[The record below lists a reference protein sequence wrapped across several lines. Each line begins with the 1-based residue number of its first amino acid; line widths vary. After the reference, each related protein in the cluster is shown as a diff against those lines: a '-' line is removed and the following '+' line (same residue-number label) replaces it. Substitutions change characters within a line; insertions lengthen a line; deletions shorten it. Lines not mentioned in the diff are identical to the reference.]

1 MPEQLTKE
9 TVDSAVIEQFLE
21 GRDPQK
27 YIVGIEAPYDDNK
40 VSLIINDPEKGK
52 YIEQHKYKPFIWMKE
67 SVAGKLYGGN
77 KAERRKAMAR
87 NNITIKRLRTTDGNG
102 NEPDRMARGF
112 KYIATCNGSPNQLI
126 NFFKYGGVEIYGGKG
141 GPRNFMSL
149 RPEEQFLMQSG
160 KRLFKGMDD
169 YDDIH
174 RFQFDLETM
183 GLDPRR
189 HPIFQIGMKDNR
201 GFERIIEIKGDTE
214 QERRDSERAAI
225 KEFFEIIDAIK
236 PDTITGYNS
245 ENFDWDYFYKRCEV
259 LYLNIEA
266 LAITLSSRVNIKR
279 KSSTLK
285 LGQETEYF
293 EQTLMWG
300 YNILDIIHAVR
311 KAQAINSNIKK
322 AGLKYITKFSKV
334 AKKNRVYV
342 EGDKLHSTWS
352 SDGIFY
358 LNDTNGDWFEYD
370 EETPNPEHLEKISGK
385 DTPYKKVGG
394 DYIVQR
400 YLLDDLWETEQ
411 VDAIYNQAS
420 FLLSKIL
427 PTSFMRSSTMG
438 TAGTWTL
445 IMSAWSLEN
454 KLAIPDFEPKREF
467 TGGLA
472 RLLEVGFAK
481 SVIKLDY
488 AALYP
493 KILLTHGIFP
503 ELDISGVMEG
513 LLTYVVDT
521 RDEFK
526 FKTGDEKKLAKKLQ
540 EELDEKRD
548 SLSATEIKE
557 YEAKIKKHQRLSSD
571 YDKKQL
577 PLKILA
583 NSFFGSFGAPYLFP
597 WGDMDSAEEITC
609 RGRQYLRLMVKH
621 FTETHG
627 FIPLVGDTDGF
638 NFAIPDNVGEVTY
651 TCTAGHWKTAKYEA
665 GQELTGLE
673 AVLAEF
679 NEVYME
685 GRMGLDIDD
694 ICESTI
700 NFRRKNYANLIDGKV
715 KLVGNSIKSKAM
727 PIYIEEFI
735 DKGVRLLLDGKG
747 KEFVEYYYKYVEDI
761 YNCKIPLVKIAT
773 KKRVKMSIDD
783 YQNVYIKTKTKAGTA
798 KARQAHME
806 LAIKHNLHVD
816 NGDTIY
822 YVNTGNVKSTGDVSK
837 KKDKET
843 GRETITL
850 NCKLI
855 PADQIEKNPDLTTD
869 EYNVPKYLEAFNK
882 RIHSLLVCFSPEI
895 REEILIGV
903 EKIKVKG
910 VKAKDLP
917 WTLEERGQFTT
928 KQCAM
933 HAGTPFEESDQDSYQ
948 DLMIMEDKEIRFW
961 SSVGMVPN
969 QMEEEEWL
977 PLEADWKDRMRQAR
991 IDGIRDEKEALDEI
1005 FKRLEKK
1012 ELEDLKVVG
1021 ELPKQILGIADVSMH
1036 SEYGHSFHSIKWD
1049 IWLCKMTD
1057 IFKYEELATKR
1068 DTYYQMHPELFEK
1081 LKRGQTKYDIWEAQ
1095 MELERAENG
1104 IASDERF
1111 NPTCTQK
1118 LCCSEEWDGQCP
1130 CYDQFNGDKDKLN
1143 AYLEE
1148 QAQKDKKP
1156 VEVQTEMD
1164 FDKPIGTCP
1173 TCVENSTPCG
1183 CGDKKKLA
1191 PLPKI
1196 GETEERVK
1204 QHEIDIAQAEKE
1216 SQEYTERR
1224 LNTKVGLPPD
1234 HKEPEVEPKVITMK
1248 DVEDCD
1254 EFDDDLW
1261 NF

>member
-1 MPEQLTKE
+1 MPQETIKN
-9 TVDSAVIEQFLE
+9 TVDSALIEQFLE

-27 YIVGIEAPYDDNK
+27 YIVGIEASYSSNK
-40 VSLIINDPEKGK
+40 VSLIINDPEHGK
-52 YIEQHKYKPFIWMKE
+52 YIEEHKFKPFMWMKE
-67 SVAGKLYGGN
+67 SVAGRLYGGN
-77 KAERRKAMAR
+77 KANRRAAMAR
-87 NNITIKRLRTTDGNG
+87 HKVSIKKLSTTNERGE
-102 NEPDRMARGF
+102 EPDRMARGF
-112 KYIATCNGSPNQLI
+112 KYIATCNGTPNDLQ
-126 NFFKYGGVEIYGGKG
+126 NFFKFGGVETYGGKG
-141 GPRNFMSL
+141 KERLFMSM
-149 RPEEQFLMQSG
+149 RPEEQFLMQTG

-183 GLDPRR
+183 GLDARR

-201 GFERIIEIKGDTE
+201 GFERIIEIKGETE
-214 QERRDSERAAI
+214 QERRDSEREAI
-225 KEFFEIIDAIK
+225 KEFFKVIDAIK

-266 LAITLSSRVNIKR
+266 LAKTLNSKVNIKR

-293 EQTLMWG
+293 EQTMLWG

-322 AGLKYITKFSKV
+322 AGLKYITQFSKV

-352 SDGIFY
+352 SKANFY
-358 LNDTNGDWFEYD
+358 LNDKNGDWFEYD
-370 EETPNPEHLEKISGK
+370 DENPNPEHLEKISGAN
-385 DTPYKKVGG
+385 TPYVRCNG

-454 KLAIPDFEPKREF
+454 NLAIPDFEPKREF

-481 SVIKLDY
+481 RVIKLDY

-493 KILLTHGIFP
+493 KTQLTHGIFP
-503 ELDISGVMEG
+503 KLDISGVMEG

-540 EELDEKRD
+540 EELDSKRD
-548 SLSATEIKE
+548 TLNVEEIKAFE
-557 YEAKIKKHQRLSSD
+557 VEIKKHQRQSSD

-621 FTETHG
+621 FTEKHG
-627 FIPLVGDTDGF
+627 FRPLVGDTDGF
-638 NFAIPDNVGEVTY
+638 NFAIPDHVDDVKY
-651 TCTAGHWKTAKYEA
+651 ICTASHWKTSKYTA

-735 DKGVRLLLDGKG
+735 DKGVRMLLDGKG
-747 KEFVEYYYKYVEDI
+747 KEFVEYYYEYVDDI
-761 YNCKIPLVKIAT
+761 YNCRIPLVKIAT
-773 KKRVKMSIDD
+773 KKRVKMSVDD
-783 YQNVYIKTKTKAGTA
+783 YKNVYIKTKTKAGTL

-822 YVNTGNVKSTGDVSK
+822 YVNVGNVKSTGDIK
-837 KKDKET
+837 KVTDKET
-843 GRETITL
+843 GRETVNL

-855 PADQIEKNPDLTTD
+855 PNEQIEKNPELTTD

-882 RIHSLLVCFSPEI
+882 RIHSLLVCFNPEI
-895 REEILIGV
+895 REQILIGV
-903 EKIKVKG
+903 EKIKIKG
-910 VKAKDLP
+910 VKAKDLE
-917 WTLEERGQFTT
+917 WSLEERSQFTT
-928 KQCAM
+928 KQCDM
-933 HAGTPFEESDQDSYQ
+933 HSGTPFEESDQDSYD

-961 SSVGMVPN
+961 SSVNQLPN
-969 QMEEEEWL
+969 QMEMEEWL
-977 PLEADWKDRMRQAR
+977 PLEADWKERKRQAR
-991 IDGIRDEKEALDEI
+991 IDGIRDEKIQLDEL
-1005 FKRLEKK
+1005 FKRLEKD
-1012 ELEDLKVVG
+1012 EISLIEVTG
-1021 ELPKQILGIADVSMH
+1021 ELPKQILAIAHPTMH
-1036 SEYGHSFHSIKWD
+1036 SEHGYSFHSEKWD
-1049 IWLCKMTD
+1049 IWLCKLVD
-1057 IFKYEELATKR
+1057 LYKYKELASER
-1068 DTYYQMHPELFEK
+1068 DAYYLANPDLFKK
-1081 LKRGQTKYDIWEAQ
+1081 LKRGQTKYDIWETQ
-1095 MELERAENG
+1095 MVIEREENG
-1104 IASDERF
+1104 LSSSERF
-1111 NPTCTQK
+1111 NPNCTQK
-1118 LCCSEEWDGQCP
+1118 LCCSEEWDGMCP
-1130 CYDQFNGDKDKLN
+1130 CYEQFDGDKDKLN

-1148 QAQKDKKP
+1148 QKQIVKG
-1156 VEVQTEMD
+1156 VQLELD
-1164 FDKPIGTCP
+1164 LGEPKIGTCK
-1173 TCVENSTPCG
+1173 TCVDEQKSCECSTKEP
-1183 CGDKKKLA
+1183 A
-1191 PLPKI
+1191 PMSKI
-1196 GETEERVK
+1196 GETEKRFKEYQDKVD
-1204 QHEIDIAQAEKE
+1204 IDVAKAEADVLKY
-1216 SQEYTERR
+1216 QEER
-1224 LNTKVGLPPD
+1224 LNTKSGLPPD
-1234 HKEPEVEPKVITMK
+1234 HVEPEEKSITMD
-1248 DVEDCD
+1248 DVLKFDED
-1254 EFDDDLW
+1254 EDDDLW

>member
-1 MPEQLTKE
+1 MPQEQIKQ
-9 TVDSAVIEQFLE
+9 TVDSATIEQFLE
-21 GRDPQK
+21 GQDPQK
-27 YIVGIEAPYDDNK
+27 YIVAIEAPYDDNK
-40 VSLIINDPEKGK
+40 VSLIINDPVKGK
-52 YIEQHKYKPFIWMKE
+52 SIERHKYKPFIWLKE
-67 SVAGKLYGGN
+67 EVAGRLYGGN
-77 KAERRKAMAR
+77 KAARRKAMAK
-87 NNITIKRLRTTDGNG
+87 NNITIRRLKTTDANG
-102 NEPDRMARGF
+102 NEPDRMTRGF

-149 RPEEQFLMQSG
+149 RPEEQFLMQTG

-201 GFERIIEIKGDTE
+201 GYERIIEIKGDTE
-214 QERRDSERAAI
+214 QERRDSEREAI
-225 KEFFEIIDAIK
+225 KTFFEVIDGLK

-259 LYLNIEA
+259 LYLNIES
-266 LAITLSSRVNIKR
+266 LSKTLNTKVNIKR

-300 YNILDIIHAVR
+300 YNILDIIHAVK

-322 AGLKYITKFSKV
+322 AGLKYITQFSKV

-342 EGDKLHSTWS
+342 EGDKLHTTWAS
-352 SDGIFY
+352 EGTFY
-358 LNDTNGDWFEYD
+358 LNDTNGDWFEYN
-370 EETPNPEHLEKISGK
+370 EAEPNKEHLEKISGK
-385 DTPYKKVGG
+385 DTPYKRVDG

-420 FLLSKIL
+420 FLVAKIL

-454 KLAIPDFEPKREF
+454 KLAIPDFEPKRKF

-472 RLLEVGFAK
+472 RLLEVGFAGR
-481 SVIKLDY
+481 VIKLDY

-493 KILLTHGIFP
+493 KTQLTHNIFP
-503 ELDISGVMEG
+503 KLDISGVMEG
-513 LLTYVVDT
+513 LLTYIVDT

-526 FKTGDEKKLAKKLQ
+526 FKTGDEKKLAKKLV
-540 EELDEKRD
+540 EELAEKKD
-548 SLSATEIKE
+548 KLTSEEIKAC
-557 YEAKIKKHQRLSSD
+557 EAQIKKHQRQSSD

-627 FIPLVGDTDGF
+627 FRPLVGDTDGF
-638 NFAIPDNVGEVTY
+638 NFAIPDHVDDVTY
-651 TCTAGHWKTAKYEA
+651 TCTAGHWKTSK
-665 GQELTGLE
+665 
-673 AVLAEF
+673 LAEF

-700 NFRRKNYANLIDGKV
+700 NFKRKNYANLIDGKV

-735 DKGVRLLLDGKG
+735 DKGIRMLLDGKG
-747 KEFVEYYYKYVEDI
+747 KEFVEYYYQYVDDI
-761 YNCKIPLVKIAT
+761 YNCRIPLVKIAT
-773 KKRVKMSIDD
+773 KKRVKMSIDE
-783 YQNVYIKTKTKAGTA
+783 YQNTYIKTKTKNGIM

-806 LAIKHNLHVD
+806 LAVKHNLHVD

-822 YVNTGNVKSTGDVSK
+822 YVNTGNVKSTGDTK
-837 KKDKET
+837 KVTDKET
-843 GRETITL
+843 KRVTIEL

-855 PADQIEKNPDLTTD
+855 PADQIEKNPELTTD
-869 EYNVPKYLEAFNK
+869 EYNVPRYLANFNK

-895 REEILIGV
+895 RDSILIDV
-903 EKIKVKG
+903 EKIKIKG
-910 VKAKDLP
+910 VKAKDLE
-917 WTLEERGQFTT
+917 WSLEERSQFTS
-928 KQCAM
+928 KQCSM
-933 HAGTPFEESDQDSYQ
+933 NAGTPIEEHHQDSYE

-961 SSVGMVPN
+961 SSVNMLPN

-977 PLEADWKDRMRQAR
+977 PLEADWKERMRQAR
-991 IDGIRDEKEALDEI
+991 IDGIKNDKIKLDEI
-1005 FKRLEKK
+1005 FKRLEMK
-1012 ELEDLKVVG
+1012 ELEDIATSN
-1021 ELPKQILGIADVSMH
+1021 ELPKQILAIAHPTEH
-1036 SEYGHSFHSIKWD
+1036 SEYGYSLHSEEWD
-1049 IWLCKMTD
+1049 TWLCKLEDM
-1057 IFKYEELATKR
+1057 FKYKELAATR
-1068 DTYYQMHPELFEK
+1068 DEYYKVNPDLFKK
-1081 LKRGQTKYDIWEAQ
+1081 LKRGQTKYDIWENL
-1095 MELERAENG
+1095 MEIEKEEKEDKGLSSG
-1104 IASDERF
+1104 ERF
-1111 NPTCTQK
+1111 NPTCTEK
-1118 LCCSEEWDGQCP
+1118 YCCSEEWNGKCP
-1130 CYDQFNGDKDKLN
+1130 CSEQFDGDKDKLN
-1143 AYLEE
+1143 AYIES
-1148 QAQKDKKP
+1148 QKN
-1156 VEVQTEMD
+1156 
-1164 FDKPIGTCP
+1164 IGTCP
-1173 TCVENSTPCG
+1173 TCIDEQKACG
-1183 CGDKKKLA
+1183 CDNKKELV
-1191 PLPKI
+1191 PLPKVKKQEQLEMDFEVPDSELNELERELGTI
-1196 GETEERVK
+1196 KQVDVGEPNPIIIEEGTDVM
-1204 QHEIDIAQAEKE
+1204 
-1216 SQEYTERR
+1216 YTETHDEMLKR
-1224 LNTKVGLPPD
+1224 
-1234 HKEPEVEPKVITMK
+1234 VEEEEEEEE
-1248 DVEDCD
+1248 ED
-1254 EFDDDLW
+1254 FW